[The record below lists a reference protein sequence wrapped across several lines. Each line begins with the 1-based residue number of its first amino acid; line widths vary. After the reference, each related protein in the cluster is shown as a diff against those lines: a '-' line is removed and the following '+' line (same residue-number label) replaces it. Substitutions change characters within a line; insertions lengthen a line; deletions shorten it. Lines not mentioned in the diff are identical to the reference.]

1 MRTGSPRWWLSVA
14 AAFQTLRA
22 NPLHTVLS
30 TLGMIVGVGS
40 LVAILSLGDGMEAF
54 AREQI
59 ETTTDLL
66 TINVQTRTTER
77 LGDVMVRRTD
87 VPVLTPRDAASLQA
101 HLGTAGRVALHGSAG
116 VEMRVDGDDT
126 RTGVLVRGTLVD
138 AAKIGNLPFVAGRFF
153 SDAEVDANANVAVL
167 DKRLAARLSTAPAGE
182 IGRPAPSGAI
192 GRKVQLGTATFEIIG
207 VIDVARGPAVA
218 YVPITA
224 LGATSPTAAER
235 TPSLTV
241 IAGRVEDVPSLR
253 ARLEAW
259 LNDQFAARSS
269 LFTVV
274 TNESRVEQTRRAILL
289 FKLIMGAITGIS
301 IVVGGI
307 GVMNVLLVSIV
318 QRTREIG
325 IRKAAGARRR
335 DIAVQFLT
343 ESIAISGFGSV
354 LGVLFGLAGVFT
366 FAPIVRNL
374 TEAQFHPAVTAISLS
389 VALLVALIV
398 GIVFGTYPAVRA
410 ARLEP
415 VEAMR
420 HE

>member
-22 NPLHTVLS
+22 NPLHTLLS

-59 ETTTDLL
+59 ESTTDLL
-66 TINVQTRTTER
+66 TINVQIRTTER
-77 LGDVMVRRTD
+77 LGDVTVRRTD
-87 VPVLTPRDAASLQA
+87 VPVVTPRDAASLQA

-116 VEMRVDGDDT
+116 VEMRVEGDDT

-138 AAKIGNLPFVAGRFF
+138 AAKIGNLSFVAGRFF

-167 DKRLAARLSTAPAGE
+167 DKRLASRLSA
-182 IGRPAPSGAI
+182 APSGAI
-192 GRKVQLGTATFEIIG
+192 GRKVQLGTAVFEVIG
-207 VIDVARGPAVA
+207 VIDVAKGPAVA
-218 YVPITA
+218 YVPLTA

-241 IAGRVEDVPSLR
+241 IARRVEDVPSLR

-259 LNDQFAARSS
+259 LKDQFEERSA

-374 TEAQFHPAVTAISLS
+374 TEAQFHPAITAISLG
-389 VALLVALIV
+389 VALLVSLIV